1 MAGPLLIDTDVLI
14 DYLRGQADALSFLKK
29 TRRKLRVSAATVA
42 ELYVGVREGA
52 EREVLERFLGLL
64 EAIPITPDIARQA
77 GLWRRDF
84 GRSHGTGLMDALIA
98 ASAELS
104 GSTLVTL
111 NDRHYPMLE
120 SVLVPYR
127 KISRA

>member
-14 DYLRGQADALSFLKK
+14 DYLRGQTDAVAFLRK
-29 TRRKLRVSAATVA
+29 TKRALRVSSATVA
-42 ELYVGVREGA
+42 ELYVGVREGT
-52 EREVLERFLGLL
+52 EEEVLERFLGLL
-64 EAIPITPDIARQA
+64 EIVEITSGIARRA

-84 GRSHGTGLMDALIA
+84 GKSHGTGLMDALIA
-98 ASAELS
+98 ASAESS

-111 NDRHYPMLE
+111 NDKHYPMLE

-127 KISRA
+127 K

>member
-14 DYLRGQADALSFLKK
+14 DYLRGQTDAVAFLRK
-29 TRRKLRVSAATVA
+29 TRRKLRVSAVTVA
-42 ELYVGVREGA
+42 ELHVGVREGE
-52 EREVLERFLGLL
+52 EREVLDRFLGLL
-64 EAIPITPDIARQA
+64 EMIDITPDIARRA

-84 GRSHGTGLMDALIA
+84 GKSHGTGLMDALIA

-104 GSTLVTL
+104 GSTVVTL
-111 NDRHYPMLE
+111 NDKHYPMLE

-127 KISRA
+127 KA

>member
-14 DYLRGQADALSFLKK
+14 DYLRGQTDAVAFLRK
-29 TRRKLRVSAATVA
+29 TRRKLRVSVITVA
-42 ELYVGVREGA
+42 ELHVGVREGE
-52 EREVLERFLGLL
+52 EREVLDRFLGLL
-64 EAIPITPDIARQA
+64 EMIDITPDIARRA

-84 GRSHGTGLMDALIA
+84 GKSHGTGLMDALIA

-104 GSTLVTL
+104 GSTVVTL
-111 NDRHYPMLE
+111 NDKHYPMLE

-127 KISRA
+127 KA

>member
-14 DYLRGQADALSFLKK
+14 DYLRGQTDAVAFLRK
-29 TRRKLRVSAATVA
+29 TKRALRVSSATVA
-42 ELYVGVREGA
+42 ELYVGVREGT
-52 EREVLERFLGLL
+52 EDDVLERFLGLL
-64 EAIPITPDIARQA
+64 EVVEITSGIARRA

-84 GRSHGTGLMDALIA
+84 GKSHGTGLMDALIA
-98 ASAELS
+98 ASAESS

-111 NDRHYPMLE
+111 NDTHYPMLE

-127 KISRA
+127 K